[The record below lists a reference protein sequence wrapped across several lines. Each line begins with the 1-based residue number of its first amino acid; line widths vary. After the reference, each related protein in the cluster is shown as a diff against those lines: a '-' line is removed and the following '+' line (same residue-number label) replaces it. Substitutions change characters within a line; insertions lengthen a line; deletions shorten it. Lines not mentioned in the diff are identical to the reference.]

1 MRSVCLSPSPP
12 PALKGTGMRP
22 MDSITLP
29 RQARRL
35 ADRPA
40 GGGAERSLAL
50 AVSACAVTR
59 AVAEAAGAAATA
71 GRVAVKPATEA
82 AVTRPRVDLEGTGVP
97 SGLGGRVAGRYARD
111 APAVV
116 ALRPSSPK
124 TVGWKGE
131 TPLVANLHVWGSSGI
146 LP

>member
-1 MRSVCLSPSPP
+1 
-12 PALKGTGMRP
+12 

-59 AVAEAAGAAATA
+59 AVAEAAGAAAEAAGAAATA